1 MKGNRN
7 PFDNTFVMIY
17 IADISQSIVL
27 VGLMVGIQV
36 GLLNFFIRVL
46 TNRVFSQ
53 EEGVVKIEISPLC
66 CHFLLVPHIS
76 PVLRVLLYK
85 MSMEDNEVIN

>member
-1 MKGNRN
+1 MKGSRN
-7 PFDNTFVMIY
+7 PFDNTLLIIY
-17 IADISQSIVL
+17 ITDISQSIVL

-76 PVLRVLLYK
+76 PVLRLLLYK
-85 MSMEDNEVIN
+85 MSMKDNEVTN